1 MPDSILTPLQRR
13 VLISLFQNDLGR
25 RGYYLTGGTALAE
38 LYLHHRYSDD
48 LDFFTRKQDRLDQDF
63 GHFLDLIPSLGL
75 TISSKTLSGDY
86 LKIFIRETGGSQEE
100 LKIEFARDV
109 PAKMAQSTVREGM
122 IIDSFEDIA
131 TNKICAILSRQPSE
145 PKDFYDLYFIL
156 KESQFT
162 LDYLISRAREKE
174 ALLDSEDGV
183 LLFAANLLTVQN
195 LQLMRELEPRII
207 KPVSAEELQ
216 DFLLPLATELSQ
228 RFRPGRS

>member
-13 VLISLFQNDLGR
+13 VLMSLFQNNLGR

-75 TISSKTLSGDY
+75 TVSSKTLSGDY

-109 PAKMAQSTVREGM
+109 PAQMAQSTVREGV

-195 LQLMRELEPRII
+195 LQLMRELEPRIV
-207 KPVSAEELQ
+207 KPVSAEALQ

>member
-109 PAKMAQSTVREGM
+109 PAQMAQSTVREGM

-174 ALLDSEDGV
+174 ALLDSEDGI

>member
-1 MPDSILTPLQRR
+1 MPDSILTLLQRR

-25 RGYYLTGGTALAE
+25 RSYYLTGGTALAE
-38 LYLHHRYSDD
+38 FYLHHRFSDD

-75 TISSKTLSGDY
+75 TVSSKTLSGDY
-86 LKIFIRETGGSQEE
+86 LKIFIRETGGGQEE

-109 PAKMAQSTVREGM
+109 PAQIAQSTLLDGM
-122 IIDSFEDIA
+122 VIDSFEDIA

-174 ALLDSEDGV
+174 ALLDSEEGV

-195 LQLMRELEPRII
+195 LKLMRELVPKIV
-207 KPVSAEELQ
+207 KPISAEQ
-216 DFLLPLATELSQ
+216 IRDFLLPLATELSQ
-228 RFRPGRS
+228 RYRPPSK

>member
-1 MPDSILTPLQRR
+1 MLDSILTPLQRR
-13 VLISLFQNDLGR
+13 VLISLFQDDLGR
-25 RGYYLTGGTALAE
+25 RSYYLTGGTALAGF
-38 LYLHHRYSDD
+38 YLHHRYSDD

-75 TISSKTLSGDY
+75 TVSSKTLSGDY
-86 LKIFIRETGGSQEE
+86 LKIFIRETGGGQEE

-109 PAKMAQSTVREGM
+109 PAQIAQSTLLDGM
-122 IIDSFEDIA
+122 VIDSFEDIA

-207 KPVSAEELQ
+207 KPVSAQELQ